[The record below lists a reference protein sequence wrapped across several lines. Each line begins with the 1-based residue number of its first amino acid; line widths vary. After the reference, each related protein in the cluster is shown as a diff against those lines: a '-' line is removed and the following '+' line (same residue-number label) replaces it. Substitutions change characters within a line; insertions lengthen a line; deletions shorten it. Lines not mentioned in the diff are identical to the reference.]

1 MVMQPR
7 PMAET
12 SRPLEPSLRFCI
24 NGSPSDGSTYHR
36 HYLLGAQ
43 LGSPDSVPRLLA
55 CAPARF
61 RLRATL
67 PFCKQRPQSMGRLS
81 NCEPAGAAPTDGAL
95 TESD

>member
-12 SRPLEPSLRFCI
+12 SKPLEPSLRFCI

-55 CAPARF
+55 RSGKVPSRG
-61 RLRATL
+61 TL
-67 PFCKQRPQSMGRLS
+67 PPFCKQSLQSMGRPS
-81 NCEPAGAAPTDGAL
+81 NCQPTQSAPTEWCADRI
-95 TESD
+95 